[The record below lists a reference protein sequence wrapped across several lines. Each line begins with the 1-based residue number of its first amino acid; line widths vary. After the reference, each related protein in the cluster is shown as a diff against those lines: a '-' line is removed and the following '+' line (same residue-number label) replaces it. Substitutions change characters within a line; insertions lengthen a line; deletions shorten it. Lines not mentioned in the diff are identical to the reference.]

1 MEEVKAFRER
11 LIWDPEV
18 GEVRDGEVRY
28 LLIRPDTLMGMF
40 ALLEPAAAAAALAAL
55 GRSTAEHG
63 RLSAARYKE
72 MGADDAE
79 RLIATIEAT
88 APQLGWGRWRL
99 AREGGGLALEVSN
112 SPFAAGHGLSEAPVC
127 APIAGMLA
135 AVAGLVEGPG
145 ARIEAHESACAAQG
159 APRCRFH
166 AGPA

>member
-1 MEEVKAFRER
+1 MEEVKPFRER
-11 LIWDPEV
+11 LTWDTEV
-18 GEVRDGEVRY
+18 GELRDGEVRY

-40 ALLEPAAAAAALAAL
+40 ALLEPAVAAAALAAL

-63 RLSAARYKE
+63 RLSAARYRE
-72 MGADDAE
+72 MGADDSE

-99 AREGGGLALEVSN
+99 AREGSGLSLVVAN
-112 SPFAAGHGLSEAPVC
+112 SPFAAGHGPAQAPVC

-135 AVAGLVEGPG
+135 AVAGLVAGPG
-145 ARIEAHESACAAQG
+145 ARIEAHESTCAAQG

-166 AGPA
+166 AAPA

>member
-1 MEEVKAFRER
+1 MTEPASFRER
-11 LIWDPEV
+11 LTWDPEV

-40 ALLEPAAAAAALAAL
+40 ARLEPAAAGAALEAL

-63 RLSAARYKE
+63 RHSASRYQA
-72 MGADDAE
+72 MGADDSE

-99 AREGGGLALEVSN
+99 AREQGGLTLEVAN
-112 SPFAAGHGLSEAPVC
+112 SPFAAGHGPSRKPVC

-135 AVAGLVEGPG
+135 AVAGLLSGVGMEV
-145 ARIEAHESACAAQG
+145 IESACAAQG
-159 APRCRFH
+159 APRCLFR
-166 AGPA
+166 AAPA